1 MVALTERGQRRPG
14 RLLVATG
21 GLAGLGLLFI
31 ATQLRSPL
39 LLKVRGSALWLWLL
53 GGLLLAGL
61 AARALQRGPSRRQ
74 RVAAAALLLGAVAA
88 LLVGGLGQRRDQAQ
102 LRTVR
107 AAPLTERAALARHL
121 VAGFRSWD
129 EARVLV
135 DEVLVG
141 GVYVGLHNARGLSA
155 DQLRERIAELRAR
168 RAARGLSPLIVAVD
182 QEGGPVSRLS
192 PPLMPQP
199 ALAAVIADADSPAE
213 RDRRVRAFASEQAA
227 ALRALGANVNFSPV
241 VDLRLHPQASALDR
255 YSFIGA
261 RAISAEPPVVAAVAR
276 TYAAALLA
284 GGLVPT
290 AKHFP
295 GLGRVRTDTHFFT
308 ATLATPVAELE
319 ATDWLPFRAIL
330 GAAPTL
336 LMLGHVRLAALD
348 PDHLAASSAPLLRD
362 IVRGQWGHKG
372 VLITDDLC
380 MSPVF
385 YGPGGLPG
393 FAVAALR
400 ASVDLLLIS
409 YDGTQVYAA
418 LAALLQARRQGELPD
433 EVLQPSAQRLDRL
446 DTFLSQ
452 PAPAPPSP

>member
-1 MVALTERGQRRPG
+1 MSGLVERWRRTEP
-14 RLLVATG
+14 G
-21 GLAGLGLLFI
+21 GLAALAGAVAGLGLVFV
-31 ATQLRSPL
+31 AMELRSPL
-39 LLKVRGSALWLWLL
+39 LLKVRGGALGVWLV
-53 GGLLLAGL
+53 GGLLLGGL
-61 AARALQRGPSRRQ
+61 AARAVARGRSRR
-74 RVAAAALLLGAVAA
+74 RRAVAAALLAVAAAA
-88 LLVGGLGQRRDQAQ
+88 LLVGGLGELRFGAQRRV
-102 LRTVR
+102 VR
-107 AAPLTERAALARHL
+107 EGPEAERAELGRHL

-141 GVYVGLHNARGLSA
+141 GVYVGLHNAHGLTA
-155 DQLRERIAELRAR
+155 AELRAR
-168 RAARGLSPLIVAVD
+168 IAGLRALRAARGLSPLIVAVD

-192 PPLMPQP
+192 PPLPRQP
-199 ALAAVIADADSPAE
+199 ALATVIADAASPAE

-227 ALRALGANVNFSPV
+227 ALRELGANVNFSPV
-241 VDLRLHPQASALDR
+241 VDLRLHPEASALDR

-261 RAISAEPPVVAAVAR
+261 RAISADPQVVAAVAR
-276 TYAAALLA
+276 SYAEAQLA
-284 GGLVPT
+284 EGLVPT

-308 ATLATPVAELE
+308 ATLATPVQELA

-336 LMLGHVRLAALD
+336 LMLGHVRVAALD
-348 PDHLAASSAPLLRD
+348 PDHLAAGSPRLLREV
-362 IVRGQWGHKG
+362 VRGEWGHQG

-380 MSPVF
+380 MAPVF

-418 LAALLQARRQGELPD
+418 LAALLQARRRGELPD
-433 EVLQPSAQRLDRL
+433 EVLRPSGERLDRL
-446 DTFLSQ
+446 DAFLR
-452 PAPAPPSP
+452 